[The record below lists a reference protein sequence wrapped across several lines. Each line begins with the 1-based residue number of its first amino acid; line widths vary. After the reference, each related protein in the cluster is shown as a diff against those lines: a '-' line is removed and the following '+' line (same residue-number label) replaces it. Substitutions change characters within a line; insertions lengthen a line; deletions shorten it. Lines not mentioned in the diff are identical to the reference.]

1 MDYQK
6 YVQAA
11 GRASQLVERGEYEG
25 AVAILEGLLASDISE
40 VDKAMMCLNMA
51 LVCDKLGHVEQALAW
66 YDEGVYYERGHGR
79 HYVTES
85 KAAYLAE
92 KGRYR
97 ESLAHYRDLLRHPS
111 LMEADKARIAEN
123 IQALEKQL
131 S

>member
-1 MDYQK
+1 MDYQE
-6 YVQAA
+6 YVLAA
-11 GRASQLVERGEYEG
+11 GRASQLVERGEYEE

-40 VDKAMMCLNMA
+40 IDKAMMCLNMA

-66 YDEGVYYERGHGR
+66 YDEGVYYEQGHGR
-79 HYVTES
+79 HYVAES

-92 KGRYR
+92 KGRYG
-97 ESLAHYRDLLRHPS
+97 ESLYHYRDLLRHPS

-123 IQALEKQL
+123 IQALEKQG